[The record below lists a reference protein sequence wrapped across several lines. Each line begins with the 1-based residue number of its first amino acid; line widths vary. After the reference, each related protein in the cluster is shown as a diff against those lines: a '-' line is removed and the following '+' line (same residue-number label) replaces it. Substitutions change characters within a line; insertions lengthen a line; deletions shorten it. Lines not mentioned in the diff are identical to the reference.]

1 MPNYNI
7 PAGSIG
13 SPAFALVANQV
24 STVTFADDLNAIEV
38 ITDGTTPVWWTSDGT
53 TPAIDG
59 PTSYY
64 IPTLGVDSRQP
75 TSPGNT
81 TVTLISTGTPTVR
94 VQRGDWL

>member
-7 PAGSIG
+7 PAGGIG

-24 STVTFADDLNAIEV
+24 STVTFNDDLITVEV
-38 ITDGTTPVWWTSDGT
+38 ITDGTAPLWWRCDAG
-53 TPAIDG
+53 TPAIND
-59 PTSYY
+59 TNSLY

-94 VQRGDWL
+94 VQRGDQ